1 MTSGDR
7 QAARWRV
14 SHRAGDRRAP
24 GGAGRFRVRD
34 DEELGYAASTAHGTL
49 AYDDEM
55 AGGCSELSTGG
66 VAPSAVLTSI
76 AG

>member
-1 MTSGDR
+1 VSTGPAT
-7 QAARWRV
+7 AA
-14 SHRAGDRRAP
+14 HPAAPAG
-24 GGAGRFRVRD
+24 FQVRD